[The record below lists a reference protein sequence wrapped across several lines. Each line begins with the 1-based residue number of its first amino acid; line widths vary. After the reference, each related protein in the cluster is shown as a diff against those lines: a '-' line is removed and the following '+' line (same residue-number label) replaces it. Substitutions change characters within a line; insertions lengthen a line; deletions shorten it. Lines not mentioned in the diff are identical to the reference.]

1 MVGKEHSR
9 ESERNH
15 EWCSLA
21 PSLASFY
28 TFWKLSK
35 FKLLKGDKLVEHG
48 EVRRL
53 AATLKKIFLDDIN
66 FSRKNMIGG
75 KLVNA
80 NIFTCEHFETAAH
93 CTGQIHPYGKLNRH
107 YLHPSKQS
115 SPKARLRQYQ

>member
-53 AATLKKIFLDDIN
+53 AAILQKIFLDDIN

-75 KLVNA
+75 KLMR
-80 NIFTCEHFETAAH
+80 I
-93 CTGQIHPYGKLNRH
+93 
-107 YLHPSKQS
+107 S
-115 SPKARLRQYQ
+115 SPVNTLKLRLTVLGKFIHMAN